1 MTSDGVRMYFVCR
14 ALVCL
19 GLLNDKEEKDKGKP
33 ESENCCCY
41 SMQKSELLREH
52 REAAMVAARGGG
64 GGGVRA
70 EEAEHGIG
78 GPL

>member
-33 ESENCCCY
+33 ESENCRRCY
-41 SMQKSELLREH
+41 GMQKCELLREN
-52 REAAMVAARGGG
+52 REAAMVVA
-64 GGGVRA
+64 V
-70 EEAEHGIG
+70 EAVAVA
-78 GPL
+78 